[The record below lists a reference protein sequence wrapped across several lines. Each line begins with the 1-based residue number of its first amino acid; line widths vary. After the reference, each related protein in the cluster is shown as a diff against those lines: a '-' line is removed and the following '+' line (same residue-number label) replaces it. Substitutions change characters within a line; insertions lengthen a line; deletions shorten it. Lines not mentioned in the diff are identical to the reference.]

1 MVDTEA
7 TFNPLI
13 DIPPRV
19 DSQGLNKLTK
29 GKSTSNILTQPNKIP
44 ANWQG

>member
-1 MVDTEA
+1 MVDTDA
-7 TFNPLI
+7 TFNPLTH
-13 DIPPRV
+13 IPPRV
-19 DSQGLNKLTK
+19 DSQGLNKLIK